1 MAHDA
6 ARSCD
11 RFCYGKGNQ
20 TNEKRNACEV
30 GGNLMNFDANIP
42 IYLQIMDD
50 FKKLIVA
57 GTYVSGMKV
66 KAVRELALDYGV
78 NPNTVQRALSELE
91 REQLLYS
98 ERTSGRYITKDEKLI
113 DTLKTD
119 VANRCIDMCIKELQ
133 ELGFSDAQIIE
144 KIQRR
149 IQDGE
154 HS

>member
-1 MAHDA
+1 MAGDA
-6 ARSCD
+6 AY
-11 RFCYGKGNQ
+11 CYYRLFHRKGDQ

-50 FKKLIVA
+50 FKKRIVA

-66 KAVRELALDYGV
+66 KAVRELAIDYGV

-113 DTLKTD
+113 DTLKAD
-119 VANRCIDMCIKELQ
+119 VANRCIDICIKELQ

-144 KIQRR
+144 NIQRR
-149 IQDGE
+149 IQDGK